1 MDEKQ
6 LEVLAGLGWLFVI
19 FLFCFFSLLWG
30 KLSGFL
36 FIYIS
41 KKFFNLNSEHSKLH
55 WVLEMVFFG
64 VGWLFGVGLLLYV
77 MLWIQLIKEH

>member
-6 LEVLAGLGWLFVI
+6 LEGLGVWGL
-19 FLFCFFSLLWG
+19 FLFLLICFLFLFLG

-41 KKFFNLNSEHSKLH
+41 RKFFNLNSEHSKLH

-77 MLWIQLIKEH
+77 LLWIQLIKEH

>member
-6 LEVLAGLGWLFVI
+6 LEGLGVWGL
-19 FLFCFFSLLWG
+19 FLFLLICFLFLFLG

-77 MLWIQLIKEH
+77 LLWIQLIKEH